1 MYTVYVCVLH
11 FVHHLIFSKSWG
23 GLKEMD
29 FDYIEEKR
37 LLEPCSQN
45 VLSQDF
51 DTTGQ
56 TVRIKKTVIASVIP
70 NLPHYLQKT

>member
-1 MYTVYVCVLH
+1 M
-11 FVHHLIFSKSWG
+11 G
-23 GLKEMD
+23 

-51 DTTGQ
+51 DKTGQ
-56 TVRIKKTVIASVIP
+56 TVRIKKAVIASVIP